1 MITNILLEEP
11 TFREGKLNIK
21 TVNGDEDAGS
31 HDSDSTCE

>member
-11 TFREGKLNIK
+11 TLYGAKLNIK
-21 TVNGDEDAGS
+21 TANGDEDAGS